1 MRLDRM
7 VAIRAIWRAGR
18 EVRQPGA
25 PGIGERFR
33 ALPRM
38 TGLTLQGR
46 YPGLARRRL
55 ALFAFA
61 VLYLVSPVDLVPDFL
76 PLIGLGDD
84 VVVLTWLV
92 GSLLGESAAFLAWEA
107 GQRRSPVVT
116 GQVIEQVARP

>member
-1 MRLDRM
+1 MRLDRW
-7 VAIRAIWRAGR
+7 VAIRAIWRVGR

-33 ALPRM
+33 GLPRM
-38 TGLTLQGR
+38 AGLTLQGR
-46 YPGLARRRL
+46 YPGMARRRL

-61 VLYLVSPVDLVPDFL
+61 VFYLVSPVDLVPDFL

-92 GSLLGESAAFLAWEA
+92 GSLLGESATFLAWEA
-107 GQRRSPVVT
+107 GQRRPQVVT
-116 GQVIEQVARP
+116 GEVITSSAR